1 LEQSAQSV
9 VVVVEAMYKMVL
21 VKAAAQV
28 AVAAAAFPAELPQVQ
43 EQRVKDLP
51 AALALVVIGQV
62 VAVVVQA
69 VQAKLQ

>member
-9 VVVVEAMYKMVL
+9 VAVVEVIVKMVL
-21 VKAAAQV
+21 DKLADRA
-28 AVAAAAFPAELPQVQ
+28 AVAAVAFPAELPQAQ

-51 AALALVVIGQV
+51 AVLALVVIGQA

-69 VQAKLQ
+69 VQVKLQ